1 MLRRVVLGGLE
12 QARQQKLIGSG
23 LQAAVTL
30 YLDEAALKDD
40 QQQLIQQKPI
50 IEKAL
55 ELFNLAEVAIVSA
68 AKVVWESAPTEAFRL
83 ADVPYAAVVVTLAE
97 GDKCGRCWKV
107 LPEVGSV
114 PAHPDLCGRC
124 ATVVTAQP
132 LQSSVADV
140 A

>member
-1 MLRRVVLGGLE
+1 MLVLRSVMLGGLE

-23 LQAAVTL
+23 LQAAVTV
-30 YLDEAALKDD
+30 YLDKAAMGDSSILRKEK
-40 QQQLIQQKPI
+40 L
-50 IEKAL
+50 EKAL

-68 AKVVWESAPTEAFRL
+68 AKAVWESAPAEAFRL
-83 ADVPYAAVVVTLAE
+83 ADVPYAAVVVTLAK

-114 PAHPDLCGRC
+114 PAYSDLCVRC
-124 ATVVTAQP
+124 ATVVAAQP